1 MAYILIIDDNPQIL
15 ETFKLFLEREGH
27 SVVTASNGQE
37 GIDVFRK
44 DQAELVITDMVMPV
58 KDGIKTIM
66 ELEEDFPDIKIIAIS
81 GGGII
86 EPDRYLSLA
95 KCIGIKQTLTKPI
108 TREQLINAVNDVL
121 EMP

>member
-27 SVVTASNGQE
+27 SVVTASNGQD
-37 GIDVFRK
+37 GIDIFRK

-58 KDGIKTIM
+58 KDGIKTII
-66 ELEEDFPDIKIIAIS
+66 ELEKEFPNTKIIAIS

>member
-1 MAYILIIDDNPQIL
+1 LAYILIIDDNPQIL

-37 GIDVFRK
+37 GINIFRNY
-44 DQAELVITDMVMPV
+44 QAELVITDMVMPV

-66 ELEEDFPDIKIIAIS
+66 ELEKDFPDIKIIAIS